1 MTIGEIKLEALR
13 ISFPDPQL
21 YVDESDTDT
30 VSAIISGLK
39 EDHNYSDFLAASVG
53 SINRALSVMERKG
66 ISPLVSRSAT
76 VRKDASSQ
84 MQFVDMNAYGSE
96 MLFAEGVYKIK
107 DGNTVYLPFEDMGN
121 GKLAL
126 TDAEENGPYVI
137 KYRTKLERISA
148 LTPDDKELSIPDSLA
163 SAIPYFIKGD
173 LLCSEEPDASA
184 QAMARFDSLC
194 TDYPRQ
200 FSEHSSVI
208 SVYRQEEIT

>member
-21 YVDESDTDT
+21 YVDESDTET

-84 MQFVDMNAYGSE
+84 MRFVDM
-96 MLFAEGVYKIK
+96 
-107 DGNTVYLPFEDMGN
+107 TYL
-121 GKLAL
+121 
-126 TDAEENGPYVI
+126 
-137 KYRTKLERISA
+137 
-148 LTPDDKELSIPDSLA
+148 SLMIWA
-163 SAIPYFIKGD
+163 
-173 LLCSEEPDASA
+173 
-184 QAMARFDSLC
+184 
-194 TDYPRQ
+194 
-200 FSEHSSVI
+200 
-208 SVYRQEEIT
+208 